1 MKYSLF
7 MIDTYIKKAL
17 LLELIL
23 QRTFEPTMPKF
34 GYAQI
39 IKVLGVVPNI
49 LWVMALDSR
58 GKIYLVSVF

>member
-1 MKYSLF
+1 

-34 GYAQI
+34 GYTQYHPTL

-49 LWVMALDSR
+49 LWVVALNLR
-58 GKIYLVSVF
+58 VKIYLVLVF

>member
-1 MKYSLF
+1 

-34 GYAQI
+34 GYAQYHPI
-39 IKVLGVVPNI
+39 LIKVLGVVPNI
-49 LWVMALDSR
+49 LWVVALNLR
-58 GKIYLVSVF
+58 VKIHLVLVF

>member
-1 MKYSLF
+1 
-7 MIDTYIKKAL
+7 MIDTYIKKTL

-34 GYAQI
+34 GYTQYHPTL

-49 LWVMALDSR
+49 LWVMAFNLR
-58 GKIYLVSVF
+58 VKVYLVYVF

>member
-1 MKYSLF
+1 

-34 GYAQI
+34 GYAQNHPHI
-39 IKVLGVVPNI
+39 NKGVR
-49 LWVMALDSR
+49 R
-58 GKIYLVSVF
+58 GAKHLMGRGS